1 MNTNNIGKIL
11 HFNEADYSHNIR
23 QLEGKIIPQ
32 LNSIREKYKDLSI
45 GEFNQSVYEDIT
57 AHGLKNIKEKFLEI
71 IRKDFKG
78 FKSPAAAK
86 AAMESATE
94 LLSPLAHS
102 ITELFNT
109 HSQITKGISDNL
121 MPWSDLKFINGEFT
135 IDKEAIKNRSELRV
149 ENEAQNELYNLLIDA
164 QGSLNN
170 LCDFVKKYG
179 FDPYRHTFIGPNG
192 FLFEET
198 DCHFEVNL
206 GSVHF
211 V

>member
-1 MNTNNIGKIL
+1 MQNNMGKVL
-11 HFNEADYSHNIR
+11 HFNESNYWHTIR
-23 QLEGKIIPQ
+23 QLESKIVPQ
-32 LNSIREKYKDLSI
+32 LNVVVKKYEDLSI
-45 GEFNQSVYEDIT
+45 GEFNQSVYEDII
-57 AHGLKNIKEKFLEI
+57 AHGLKNIQEKFLEI

-94 LLSPLAHS
+94 LLLPLAQS
-102 ITELFNT
+102 LTELFSI
-109 HSQITKGISDNL
+109 HSQITRGVGDYTI
-121 MPWSDLKFINGEFT
+121 PWTDLIFINGEFT
-135 IDKEAIKNRSELRV
+135 IDREAIKNRSELRI
-149 ENEAQNELYNLLIDA
+149 ENEKQNELYNLLIDA

-170 LCDFVKKYG
+170 LCDFIKKYG